1 MPENITQTGPLSFR
15 DIRKSVNSN
24 FKYNDEA
31 AMIEA
36 QKLKELD
43 NILSSPQYREEV
55 TYSPDF
61 GVKYDYTQEAID
73 AGLGESKYD
82 DAVYSPSDLQ
92 NINEVRAR
100 EQSGLQQL
108 LNGLGKGGVIAATTF
123 VDNFLGTAVGLV
135 NLGVQGAKGSIDSF
149 GEALN
154 AFVDNPVSRYLQQIN
169 NKAEGWMP
177 NYQTEYEQNLSWWE
191 KLGTANFWGDHFLK
205 NTGFFVGAYAS
216 GMLTAGLM
224 TKAMQVD
231 KMKSVFKGVVNSNG
245 ETLKSASDILKAY
258 KTGDA
263 IMDGK
268 QLTDNLAKAAK
279 QIKAA
284 EYTTKI
290 AAGIS
295 GSIGESRMEAL
306 SGSEEDYN
314 YRHQLLMQAKER
326 DLANI
331 DNVLMEQHPEWYS
344 FTLPTEGQPATKPQL
359 TSKEGLIEKER
370 LIRELNSKYEK
381 YETELAN
388 ERINFANTAFLLN
401 LAVTSA
407 DNIFQFGEAFTGGLT
422 KARKIASVKKTAEG
436 IYKKSSKDAIEG
448 MLSMVSSPI
457 AEGTQEMLQASITKA
472 GERWNASRFNEF
484 YGSALDP
491 KALEAK
497 ETYIST
503 FFDAVGDTYTNPD
516 DWENF
521 FLGALTSLIPMPGG
535 GARIW
540 TAPKVMKEANQ
551 QSQAVA
557 DAMNKFAQDPN
568 KREWLFHLSRLSSAE
583 AKQDEALASNDSF
596 SFKNAEMEKAISSV
610 IAYTQG
616 DKFQDY
622 LDLIEQ
628 AYDVTEEDIDSIK
641 ALSIDKETGKSLFD
655 GMTNK
660 EILAHFKNSK
670 KQALE
675 NANRIYE
682 TYNSMSALFNGRSNE
697 FINTATYLVST
708 IDDREKRIKQITEN
722 VINDLNQNLGNFNEM
737 YGHDPIEVLQ
747 NIGEMN
753 TYFSEEDKALLQETI
768 ATKQEK
774 KTFEIL
780 QRRQKAKA
788 KRKKQSGKILGYSN
802 PIRRLEAKQASEGLT
817 EQEEKTLQK
826 YKDKQQ
832 KAKNSMD
839 RAIQTIE
846 DLKEYIY
853 NTEDVSK
860 THVANIR
867 EQLVDLTHLLNER
880 ELLVDNLNT
889 LQKNP
894 EVFEE
899 SLMNDVINS
908 YNTFVKNKKIQS
920 YKSLK
925 RFTTN
930 RRQAI
935 IQSYNDGVFTPES
948 LEELATERND
958 ENMLKDI
965 KSINGLIS
973 LSRRIHNIISDKNNR
988 LYDGN
993 DRVVLN
999 IKNLIGNKLQ
1009 NIIYNS
1015 VDDVEANKL
1024 IEDFLT
1030 VQSTS
1035 SDPIISS
1042 LASNILKEFKKV
1054 KDNTTSSSNKKTSS
1068 EKSENKENKDVLLEL
1083 KNNPNKETVINNMS
1097 KEELE
1102 NLVIS
1107 TGFYNQINI
1116 DPEEV
1121 GDIDEENLKAL
1132 ILDELEY
1139 YKGAESEKDDSVAEN
1154 EEVDEEVEDTET
1166 EEEETEDEDDYTES
1180 DDDVIYVDSN
1190 TDPIEAPK
1198 RKVVT
1203 KESSSKDAVFDSSMK
1218 IGNFKSEDADDYS
1231 EAKPLGTDY
1240 GWTVG
1245 QKSSKYEI
1253 APLVDH
1259 NERKLIEREESWYT
1273 QTLNNLKAQEFVDS
1287 GELSKLWLLAESVG
1301 KQLPVTFVQLR
1312 GQGDFEAN
1320 TKGKESL
1327 FLAVDWEAVEEIN
1340 ELLPE
1345 DKQYKKPEG
1354 YFEYA
1359 FFKTGIDRKSKM
1371 QVIGKFDYD
1380 KDSKTHKKLLKVVK
1394 EEVDTIKYVGADG
1407 KSKQTK
1413 FAASNVV
1420 TTLDWVFSGRLVKQ
1434 NKSFTSIAQ
1443 RDLTDIIPKE
1453 KDSEELVNLDG
1464 EIQLALITPRGEVVV
1479 GEDLDGEVIELN
1491 INRPQSPV
1499 SHSDRRLATPWIKI
1513 READGR
1519 VYYKAIRIKK
1529 FDKTYDSD
1537 DSPIA
1542 QRIKQ
1547 ALVNISKTTDETLI
1561 KNNLSALRK
1570 YLYIPSDKKLF
1581 VNTKNSTLN
1590 RGDQSISLDSTAE
1603 ELYNFI
1609 KDQGYIFTF
1618 GLDSSLSL
1626 MDTINSNIFTTD
1638 LAQLHNANASMIVGK
1653 VSFKSN
1659 GDYSVQPH
1667 ESLVNRLIQE
1677 VHLGKKGFQ
1686 PGRGFSAPVKIYGD
1700 DTSYV
1705 KSDNGTYYI
1714 EVDGHR
1720 EEAKKLKP
1728 IQKMLIDFMVNLPN
1742 IGPDDGYYF
1751 GGRKGAR
1758 GTIRIFEHKVGTKVY
1773 YITNKGRI
1781 LTNEEAS
1788 QFNLY
1793 KQSEKGS
1800 SVHTKAEEYLN
1811 EHLKGKPKEVPELT
1825 EKDLLDNKK
1834 EVIKLYM
1841 QSNNVTE
1848 LSNSELKDI
1857 FKYTRKQLKELKDLL
1872 AEDDTFIVDD
1882 DGVKIREAKKEEPK
1896 TTEVL
1901 KSKVSNTSFKSRKRA
1916 ARNERRAAGNTGGE
1930 NKTILPSEEIK
1941 KISTVLG
1948 NLFAK
1953 IPQSL
1958 QGLEVEI
1965 LRLLPNKKSIAG
1977 FEEWLINTL
1986 SNKDINTNKLVEY
1999 YNQAFAEK
2007 FTQDSTVEKLLKE
2020 IKQILEC

>member
-15 DIRKSVNSN
+15 DIRKAVNSS

-43 NILSSPQYREEV
+43 NILSSPQYREEM
-55 TYSPDF
+55 TYSPEF

-92 NINEVRAR
+92 NLNEVRAR

-135 NLGVQGAKGSIDSF
+135 NLGVQGAKGNVDSW

-245 ETLKSASDILKAY
+245 EALKSASDVLKAY

-436 IYKKSSKDAIEG
+436 IYKKSPKDAIEG

-497 ETYIST
+497 ETYMST
-503 FFDAVGDTYTNPD
+503 FFDAVGDTYTNLD

-641 ALSIDKETGKSLFD
+641 ALSVDKETGKSLFD

-722 VINDLNQNLGNFNEM
+722 VINDLNQNIGNFNEM
-737 YGHDPIEVLQ
+737 YGHDPIEVLK

-788 KRKKQSGKILGYSN
+788 RRKKQSGKILGYSN

-846 DLKEYIY
+846 DLKEYVY

-908 YNTFVKNKKIQS
+908 YNTFVKNKRLKD
-920 YKSLK
+920 YNSLK
-925 RFTTN
+925 RYTTN
-930 RRQAI
+930 RRKAI
-935 IQSYNDGVFTPES
+935 KEFYDRGLMSLDGI
-948 LEELATERND
+948 EEIATEKND
-958 ENMLKDI
+958 EDV
-965 KSINGLIS
+965 INDVKEIRSLIS
-973 LSRRIHNIISDKNNR
+973 LYNRISNIIKDPNKR
-988 LYDGN
+988 IYD
-993 DRVVLN
+993 
-999 IKNLIGNKLQ
+999 
-1009 NIIYNS
+1009 
-1015 VDDVEANKL
+1015 VDDPHILKSKKSIEDDLFKL
-1024 IEDFLT
+1024 LKDVYDVKIAIKLTEDFLEE
-1030 VQSTS
+1030 QANF
-1035 SDPIISS
+1035 SDPITSK
-1042 LASNILKEFKKV
+1042 LAFNILKEFKKS
-1054 KDNTTSSSNKKTSS
+1054 KENTTSASNKKTTTEDPE
-1068 EKSENKENKDVLLEL
+1068 EKSNKASNKSTLSEMKNNPNRESIINSMSKEEVIDFIIETELYNQMHLDPEELSNIDEDSLRGSVLLEL
-1083 KNNPNKETVINNMS
+1083 EYVKEDTPNTE
-1097 KEELE
+1097 
-1102 NLVIS
+1102 
-1107 TGFYNQINI
+1107 
-1116 DPEEV
+1116 
-1121 GDIDEENLKAL
+1121 DEEN
-1132 ILDELEY
+1132 EE
-1139 YKGAESEKDDSVAEN
+1139 AEEIEDKDD
-1154 EEVDEEVEDTET
+1154 DT
-1166 EEEETEDEDDYTES
+1166 DS
-1180 DDDVIYVDSN
+1180 DDDVISVDSDTN
-1190 TDPIEAPK
+1190 PVEAPK

-1231 EAKPLGTDY
+1231 EAKPLGADY

-1253 APLVDH
+1253 GPLADP
-1259 NERKLIEREESWYT
+1259 NERKLVEREKSWYT

-1312 GQGDFEAN
+1312 NQGKSKESN
-1320 TKGKESL
+1320 SKGKNSL

-1354 YFEYA
+1354 YFEYT

-1380 KDSKTHKKLLKVVK
+1380 KGSEPHEKLLNFVR
-1394 EEVDTIKYVGADG
+1394 EEVSTIKHVGSG
-1407 KSKQTK
+1407 SNPLQTK
-1413 FAASNVV
+1413 FAASSVV

-1434 NKSFTSIAQ
+1434 NETFTSIAQ

-1581 VNTKNSTLN
+1581 VNTKNGTLN

-1603 ELYNFI
+1603 ELYDFI
-1609 KDQGYIFTF
+1609 KEQGYIFTF

-1653 VSFKSN
+1653 VSFKAS

-1728 IQKMLIDFMVNLPN
+1728 TQKMLIDFMVNLPN
-1742 IGPDDGYYF
+1742 MGPDDGYYF

-1781 LTNEEAS
+1781 LTNEETS

-1916 ARNERRAAGNTGGE
+1916 VRNEKRAAGNTGGE
-1930 NKTILPSEEIK
+1930 NKTVLPSKEIE
-1941 KISTVLG
+1941 KIATVLG

-2007 FTQDSTVEKLLKE
+2007 FTQDSTVENLLKE

>member
-1 MPENITQTGPLSFR
+1 MKNNMPSNITQTGAMSFR
-15 DIRKSVNSN
+15 DIQNAVNEK
-24 FKYNDEA
+24 FKYADEA
-31 AMIEA
+31 ALLEA
-36 QKLKELD
+36 QKLSDLNK
-43 NILSSPQYREEV
+43 ILSSPQYREAM
-55 TYSPDF
+55 TYSPEF
-61 GVKYDYTQEAID
+61 GVQYDYTQEAID

-82 DAVYSPSDLQ
+82 KAVYSPYDLQ
-92 NINEVRAR
+92 NLNEVRSR

-108 LNGLGKGGVIAATTF
+108 INGLGKGAVIAGTTF
-123 VDNFLGTAVGLV
+123 VDNVLGTAIGLV
-135 NLGVQGAKGSIDSF
+135 NLGVQGVKGNIDS
-149 GEALN
+149 GAEALN
-154 AFVDNPVSRYLQQIN
+154 AFIDNPVSRKLQDIN
-169 NKAEGWMP
+169 RKAEDWMP
-177 NYQTEYEQNLSWWE
+177 NYQSEYEQNLSWWE

-231 KMKSVFKGVVNSNG
+231 KMKSVFRGVVNSNG
-245 ETLKSASDILKAY
+245 EALKSASDILKAY

-268 QLTDNLAKAAK
+268 QLTENLANVAK
-279 QIKAA
+279 QLKTA

-290 AAGIS
+290 ASGIS

-306 SGSEEDYN
+306 GGSEDDYN
-314 YRHQLLMQAKER
+314 SRHQLLMQAKER

-344 FTLPTEGQPATKPQL
+344 FTLPTEGQPITSPRL
-359 TSKEGLIEKER
+359 TSKEGLAEKER
-370 LIRELNSKYEK
+370 LIRELNSKYEQ

-388 ERINFANTAFLLN
+388 ERINFANTSFLLN

-422 KARKIASVKKTAEG
+422 KARKLASVKNTAEG
-436 IYKKSSKDAIEG
+436 IYKKSPKDAIEG
-448 MLSMVSSPI
+448 VLSMVSSPI
-457 AEGTQEMLQASITKA
+457 SEGTQEMLQASITTA
-472 GERWNASRFNEF
+472 GERWNASKFNEF

-497 ETYIST
+497 ENYMST
-503 FFDAVGDTYTNPD
+503 FFNAIGDTYTNPD

-622 LDLIEQ
+622 LDLVEQ

-660 EILAHFKNSK
+660 EILKHFNSSK

-682 TYNSMSALFNGRSNE
+682 TYNSMSTLFNGKSNE
-697 FINTATYLVST
+697 FINNATYLVST
-708 IDDREKRIKQITEN
+708 IDDREKRIKQITNN
-722 VINDLNQNLGNFNEM
+722 VIEDLNKNIGNFNEM
-737 YGHDPIEVLQ
+737 YGYDPIEILK

-774 KTFEIL
+774 KTFEVL

-802 PIRRLEAKQASEGLT
+802 PIRKLEAKQASEGLT

-826 YKDKQQ
+826 YKDKHQ

-846 DLKEYIY
+846 DLKEYKY
-853 NTEDVSK
+853 NIEDVSK

-908 YNTFVKNKKIQS
+908 YNTFVKNKRLKD
-920 YKSLK
+920 YNSLK
-925 RFTTN
+925 RYTTN

-935 IQSYNDGVFTPES
+935 FKAYEEGKFTPES
-948 LEELATERND
+948 LEELASERND
-958 ENMLKDI
+958 EDMLNEI
-965 KSINGLIS
+965 KNINGLMSTSKRVNTIILDS
-973 LSRRIHNIISDKNNR
+973 NKRI
-988 LYDGN
+988 YDGE
-993 DRVVLN
+993 DPIIIHL
-999 IKNLIGNKLQ
+999 KNLIGNKIQ
-1009 NIIYNS
+1009 NVIQNS
-1015 VDDVEANKL
+1015 TDVKEANKL
-1024 IEDFLT
+1024 IEDFLNE
-1030 VQSTS
+1030 QSTS
-1035 SDPIISS
+1035 SDPTISK
-1042 LASNILKEFKKV
+1042 LASNILKEFLKSKE
-1054 KDNTTSSSNKKTSS
+1054 NTTSASNKKTTA
-1068 EKSENKENKDVLLEL
+1068 EEPKETTDKASNEDALLKM
-1083 KNNPNKETVINNMS
+1083 KNNPNRESVINNMS

-1102 NLVIS
+1102 NFIIS

-1121 GDIDEENLKAL
+1121 SDIDEENLKAL

-1139 YKGAESEKDDSVAEN
+1139 YKGEESEESEDGVEGADDIVGD
-1154 EEVDEEVEDTET
+1154 DEPFISTDG
-1166 EEEETEDEDDYTES
+1166 
-1180 DDDVIYVDSN
+1180 VISTDSN
-1190 TDPIEAPK
+1190 TNPIQAPE
-1198 RKVVT
+1198 RKVIT
-1203 KESSSKDAVFDSSMK
+1203 KESSSNDAVFDSSMK
-1218 IGNFKSEDADDYS
+1218 IDNFKAGKADDYS

-1253 APLVDH
+1253 GPLADP

-1320 TKGKESL
+1320 AKGKESL

-1345 DKQYKKPEG
+1345 DKQYKKLEG

-1380 KDSKTHKKLLKVVK
+1380 KSSKTHKKLLKVVK
-1394 EEVDTIKYVGADG
+1394 EEVDTIKYVGTDG

-1413 FAASNVV
+1413 FAASNIV

-1434 NKSFTSIAQ
+1434 NETFNSIAQ
-1443 RDLTDIIPKE
+1443 RDLTDIISKE

-1491 INRPQSPV
+1491 VNRPQSPV

-1547 ALVNISKTTDETLI
+1547 ALVNISNTTDETLI

-1581 VNTKNSTLN
+1581 VNTKNGTLN
-1590 RGDQSISLDSTAE
+1590 RGEQSISLQSTAE
-1603 ELYNFI
+1603 DLYDFI

-1618 GLDSSLSL
+1618 GLDSSMSL

-1653 VSFKSN
+1653 VSFKAN

-1677 VHLGKKGFQ
+1677 VHLGKKSFQ

-1728 IQKMLIDFMVNLPN
+1728 VQKMLIDFMVNLPN
-1742 IGPDDGYYF
+1742 MSPDDGYYF

-1793 KQSEKGS
+1793 KQSRKGS

-1811 EHLKGKPKEVPELT
+1811 ESLKGKPSEVPELT
-1825 EKDLLDNKK
+1825 EEDLLSNKK

-1841 QSNNVTE
+1841 QSNNLTE
-1848 LSNSELKDI
+1848 LSNSELKDM
-1857 FKYTRKQLKELKDLL
+1857 FKYTKKQLEELKGLL

-1882 DGVKIREAKKEEPK
+1882 DGLKIREAKKEESK
-1896 TTEVL
+1896 TTEKL
-1901 KSKVSNTSFKSRKRA
+1901 KGKISNTTFKSRKRA
-1916 ARNERRAAGNTGGE
+1916 ARKERRAVGNTGGE
-1930 NKTILPSEEIK
+1930 NKTVLPSKEIE

-1948 NLFAK
+1948 NVFAK

-1958 QGLEVEI
+1958 QSLEVEI

-1977 FEEWLINTL
+1977 FEEWLIKTL

-2007 FTQDSTVEKLLKE
+2007 FTKDSTVEKLLKE
-2020 IKQILEC
+2020 IKQILKC